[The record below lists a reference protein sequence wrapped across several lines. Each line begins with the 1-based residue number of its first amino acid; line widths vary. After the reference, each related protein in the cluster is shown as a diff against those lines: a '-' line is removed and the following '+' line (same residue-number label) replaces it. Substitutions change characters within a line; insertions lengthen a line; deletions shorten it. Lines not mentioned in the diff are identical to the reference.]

1 MKKRVLLIAFA
12 ILAALSFATCQSAPA
27 EPTIP
32 SADLAPAEPLQ
43 TYPALENYVSMTVTN
58 IRANSAR
65 TRIQNDSD
73 WTLSV
78 DYWYTLEIYDNG
90 QWREV
95 PVKENFVFPSIVW
108 GSVYPSENAGFP
120 IDLSAFPSV
129 GAGLY
134 RIRKEVWIG
143 WQADELIDGYP
154 IGWPDEMIE
163 PEGRSGDTRHE
174 IVAEFQWGG

>member
-1 MKKRVLLIAFA
+1 MTSIKKKFLLVALVIF
-12 ILAALSFATCQSAPA
+12 AALTFAACQSAPA

-32 SADLAPAEPLQ
+32 ITDLVPAEPVQ

-65 TRIQNDSD
+65 ARIQNDSD

-78 DYWYTLEIYDNG
+78 DYWYTLEIYDNR

-95 PVKENFVFPSIVW
+95 PVKENFAFPGIVW
-108 GSVYPSENAGFP
+108 GSVYPSENASFP
-120 IDLSAFPSV
+120 IDLSAFPSI

-134 RIRKEVWIG
+134 RIRKNLWIG
-143 WQADELIDGYP
+143 WQA
-154 IGWPDEMIE
+154 
-163 PEGRSGDTRHE
+163 HE